1 MMMLNRIGLGG
12 AVLLFLCILPS
23 RPATSAERN
32 TLPGWGPLKFAMSF
46 AEAKAAIGA
55 QAIIDAAGN
64 MNYETVIDG
73 RPFEASISFAG
84 DGQPIQWVELDREG
98 VESFSIAECHRE
110 RELLERGLSRVYGKP
125 DVSGAG
131 KAGSM
136 PGTRANA
143 TAFRFKSGAEIEL
156 YEQWRSKPRAPSRC
170 AISIIYRPAVT
181 RAKENF

>member
-1 MMMLNRIGLGG
+1 MMSSRTGIGG
-12 AVLLFLCILPS
+12 AALLFLCILAS
-23 RPATSAERN
+23 RPAISAERN
-32 TLPGWGPLKFAMSF
+32 TLPGWGPFKFAMSL
-46 AEAKAAIGA
+46 AQAKAAIGS

-84 DGQPIQWVELDREG
+84 DGRPIQWVELNREG

-110 RELLERGLSRVYGKP
+110 RELVERGLSRVYGEP
-125 DVSGAG
+125 DVSLAG
-131 KAGSM
+131 RAGSM
-136 PGTRANA
+136 PGTRANS

-156 YEQWRSKPRAPSRC
+156 YEQWRSTPRAPSRC
-170 AISIIYRPAVT
+170 AISIIYRPAAT